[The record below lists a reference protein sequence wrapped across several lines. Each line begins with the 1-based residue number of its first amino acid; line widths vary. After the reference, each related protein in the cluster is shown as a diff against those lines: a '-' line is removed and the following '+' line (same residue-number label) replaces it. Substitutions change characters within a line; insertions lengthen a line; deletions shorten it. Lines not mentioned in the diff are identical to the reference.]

1 MGIIKSAGSKNK
13 AKGYRF
19 EREFVDELLVEFAE
33 FPEVA
38 AHIERHGSVYGVNDR
53 GDIRMGPVAWV
64 WELKNVQRFD
74 LAGFM
79 KELEREIKAHPNAEN
94 GAVVIKARMKQAKYA
109 YSVLPAWR
117 LVKLLKENYDLKR
130 QLQVERDIRKN
141 SK

>member
-1 MGIIKSAGSKNK
+1 MGSAGSRNK

-19 EREFVDELLVEFAE
+19 EREFVEDLLVEFTE
-33 FPEVA
+33 YPEVA

-53 GDIRMGPVAWV
+53 GDIRMGPIAWV
-64 WELKNVQRFD
+64 WELKNVARFD

-79 KELEREIKAHPNAEN
+79 KELEREIQNHPNAEN
-94 GAVVIKARMKQAKYA
+94 GAVVIKARMKRAKYA

>member
-1 MGIIKSAGSKNK
+1 M
-13 AKGYRF
+13 
-19 EREFVDELLVEFAE
+19 DELLVEFAE

>member
-1 MGIIKSAGSKNK
+1 MGSVGSRNK

-19 EREFVDELLVEFAE
+19 EREFVDNLLVEFAE
-33 FPEVA
+33 YPEVA
-38 AHIERHGSVYGVNDR
+38 AHIERHGAVYGVNDR
-53 GDIRMGPVAWV
+53 GDIRMGPIAWV

-79 KELEREIKAHPNAEN
+79 KELEREIQNHPNAEN
-94 GAVVIKARMKQAKYA
+94 GAVIIKARMKQAKYA

-141 SK
+141 SQ